1 MSAFNLNMLIFCAIT
16 TFAYLLDSI
25 AEIQYSKILGR
36 TSNRIN
42 LEIIINIADFILIFS
57 WIFVDLEEVGGNEIF
72 ALSLILSFILGL

>member
-1 MSAFNLNMLIFCAIT
+1 MLIFCAIT

-25 AEIQYSKILGR
+25 AEFQYSKILGWR
-36 TSNRIN
+36 SNWIN
-42 LEIIINIADFILIFS
+42 LEMIINIADLILIVS